1 MATKW
6 KEITMQCPKC
16 GSSRT
21 HAQIVTETKLHDQHH
36 GCLWWVCVGW
46 WWLPLKWLVFTLPAL
61 LIALFKPKRRQ
72 VTQKNKTKMVC
83 DDCGFTWNA

>member
-1 MATKW
+1 
-6 KEITMQCPKC
+6 MQCPKC

-72 VTQKNKTKMVC
+72 VAQKYKTKMVC

>member
-1 MATKW
+1 MD
-6 KEITMQCPKC
+6 CPKC
-16 GSSRT
+16 GSGRT

-72 VTQKNKTKMVC
+72 VTQKHKTKMVC